1 MNKPVRVLVFL
12 GALLLVLAVMA
23 LLGMRSGDRRALQNY
38 QAELAA
44 KGEKLTFAELMRGLR
59 TNAVDSYTMIT
70 NAAAKLGGARL
81 YPGLLEPRRY
91 VRPGQASVVWRQ
103 AGPRWTPLAGP
114 GNGGTWEEFAAQMQA
129 AERPLREI
137 REALKDPEAYAGG
150 WTNVLVGGRVNYV
163 PNRIAAQWLMGAG
176 ENELHQGR
184 LEEGLQ
190 DLEAMAAVARMDR
203 NEYTLVAQMI
213 RVAVAGLG
221 LATTWDAL
229 QAPGW
234 TEPQLERLQKAWE
247 PVDLVEAVEKGVVG
261 ARAGGYGIF
270 VQVRRR
276 SGPQASRFLR
286 TSWNIR
292 SSSSKP
298 TFEDVATDYL
308 CFPAYKLIGIDAD
321 ELFYLKTMQEGITAL
336 RLVQAHRP
344 WPDVKQALFKA
355 VSPVYQLTNVL
366 DRFRYPLS
374 LIAIPNYPKACGTA
388 IDVETER
395 QMTLA
400 AIALKRFQLRHGQLP
415 PDLEALVP
423 ELLPALPYDYMSAKP
438 LRYRLKPDGS
448 YVLYSVGLDG
458 IDDGGDPSPA
468 PGGSPGLWGGR
479 DAVWPSPAT
488 EPSDPSRQPDR

>member
-23 LLGMRSGDRRALQNY
+23 FLGMRSGNRRALQNY

-44 KGEKLTFAELMRGLR
+44 KGEKLTFAELMRGRR
-59 TNAVDSYTMIT
+59 TNAVDSYTVIT

-81 YPGLLEPRRY
+81 YPGLLEPRRC

-103 AGPRWTPLAGP
+103 ADPRWTPLAGP

-150 WTNVLVGGRVNYV
+150 WTNVLVGGRVTYV

-184 LEEGLQ
+184 LEKDEP
-190 DLEAMAAVARMDR
+190 
-203 NEYTLVAQMI
+203 TLVAQMI

-261 ARAGGYGIF
+261 ARASGYEIF
-270 VQVRRR
+270 VLVRRR

-400 AIALKRFQLRHGQLP
+400 VIALKRFQLRHGQLP

-438 LRYRLKPDGS
+438 LRYLLKPDGS

-488 EPSDPSRQPDR
+488 EPSDPPRQPDW